1 MSPSRTESRE
11 GSRPLDR
18 RTFLQT
24 ASAVAAAG
32 AFVGTGRRSF
42 GRGAANDRPVFAT
55 VGLRNQGWTITDKST
70 QFADFAAF
78 ADVDATVL
86 DENLAKLKEK
96 TGKTA
101 DGYKDYREVLD
112 RGDVDAVM
120 IATPDHWHTKIAV
133 EAMRAGK
140 DVYCEKPLTLT
151 IAEGKLIED
160 VIAETGRVFQVGT
173 MQRTESDQRFL
184 RAIALIREGRLGEI
198 RKITCGI
205 DDATDSPVIPAI
217 DVPEGLDWDMWLG
230 PAPLAEYRAL
240 PELREGYGGGVP
252 LYTNCHYAWRNWYE
266 YSGGQMNDWGA
277 HHVDIA
283 TWALSPDGTEAA
295 ATKIVPVS
303 YSLPVPYEN
312 GYPTVEDRYNS
323 PTAFEIRAEMT
334 GGVPLTITSEGDNG
348 ILFEGTEGRI
358 FVNRGKLVGK
368 PVEDLESN
376 PLPEGAL
383 EAVYGGPISENHTAN
398 FVDAMKSREQ
408 PISDVSSHNRMLEIC
423 HLANIAIRLGRELEW
438 NPETRQIVG
447 DPEAN
452 EFLSRENREGY
463 EVEA

>member
-1 MSPSRTESRE
+1 MSAPRTDSRAV
-11 GSRPLDR
+11 DR
-18 RTFLQT
+18 RRFLQA

-32 AFVGTGRRSF
+32 AFAGAVRRSSA
-42 GRGAANDRPVFAT
+42 RESANDRPVFAT

-70 QFADFAAF
+70 KFADFAAF
-78 ADVDATVL
+78 ADVDAPVL
-86 DENLAKLKEK
+86 EENLAKLERK
-96 TGKTA
+96 TGKKA
-101 DGYKDYREVLD
+101 DGYKDYRKILD

-160 VIAETGRVFQVGT
+160 VVAETGRTFQVGT
-173 MQRTESDQRFL
+173 MQRTENEQRFL
-184 RAIALIREGRLGEI
+184 QAIALIREGRIGEV
-198 RKITCGI
+198 KKVTCGI
-205 DDATDSPVIPAI
+205 NGATDSPEIPAI
-217 DVPEGLDWDMWLG
+217 PVPDGLDWDMWLG
-230 PAPLAEYRAL
+230 PAPEAKYRAL
-240 PELREGYGGGVP
+240 PEMRTGYGGGVP

-283 TWALSPDGTEAA
+283 TWALNAGGAEDFGPS
-295 ATKIVPVS
+295 KITPVS
-303 YSLPVPYEN
+303 YDLPVPYEN
-312 GYPTVEDRYNS
+312 GYWTVDDRYNS
-323 PTAFEIRAEMT
+323 PTKFEIHAEMP
-334 GGVPLTITSEGDNG
+334 GGVPMVITSEGDNG
-348 ILFEGTEGRI
+348 ILFEGTKGRF
-358 FVNRGKLVGK
+358 FVNRGKIVGK

-376 PLPEGAL
+376 PLPDGAV
-383 EAVYGGPISENHTAN
+383 EAVYGGPVSENHTAN
-398 FVDAMKSREQ
+398 FVEAMKSGGQ
-408 PISDVSSHNRMLEIC
+408 PISDVWSHNRMLEVC

-452 EFLSRENREGY
+452 EFLSRESRDGY
-463 EVEA
+463 EIEM